1 MNVPE
6 LHFCKAEKMTPKCFC
21 KGKGGDFALS
31 LSQAGLSELLGAAGI
46 SNSWAK
52 KKKKKRKGRTESKQR
67 EDCLE
72 NTTDQGEQMPGER
85 KT

>member
-46 SNSWAK
+46 SNSRAK
-52 KKKKKRKGRTESKQR
+52 KKKKKKERRKLTVSTIFLGQRMRGLKQI
-67 EDCLE
+67 
-72 NTTDQGEQMPGER
+72 
-85 KT
+85 